1 MRSEEEQKGQRR
13 QKEGKIHY
21 FHLFGPSASHGA
33 FHIERILK
41 KDCATYIDNDLG
53 VRRVSP

>member
-1 MRSEEEQKGQRR
+1 MRSEGEQKGQRQ
-13 QKEGKIHY
+13 QKEGKIH
-21 FHLFGPSASHGA
+21 FFNLFGTSSSHAA

>member
-1 MRSEEEQKGQRR
+1 MRSEGEQKGQRR
-13 QKEGKIHY
+13 QKEGKIH
-21 FHLFGPSASHGA
+21 FFNLFGASASHAA

-41 KDCATYIDNDLG
+41 KDCATYFDNDPG